1 MSKRTIVSALA
12 ALVLAAPALHAQAQ
26 AAPQTYLLA
35 TYYECDYASEGTAD
49 IMMQRLAPVLQKHV
63 TAGHISGYAMS
74 AHVMG
79 GAWRRLVTMTGQ
91 RDALLDV
98 WSGLDAELQAADPVA
113 YDAFNNTCGS
123 HQDYLWAQVANGPAP
138 TATVAAANTFRHST
152 YFFCNQAT
160 EETVDSL
167 VIKTVGPEIQKHV
180 AMGHLGSWGWLRHDN
195 GGTVRRVLTFTGPTV
210 KALFQMRQ
218 AVFEGIGEANAN
230 QLFGGA
236 CGNHFEYV
244 WSDVPLTP

>member
-1 MSKRTIVSALA
+1 MSKRTIAGAIAALA
-12 ALVLAAPALHAQAQ
+12 FATPGLHAQAAQ
-26 AAPQTYLLA
+26 ENYLLA
-35 TYYECDYASEGTAD
+35 TYYECDYANEGVAD
-49 IMMQRLAPVLQKHV
+49 VMMQRLAPALQKHV
-63 TAGHISGYAMS
+63 DAGHITGYQMS

-79 GAWRRLVTMTGQ
+79 GAWRRLVTMSGQ

-113 YDAFNNTCGS
+113 YGAFNNTCGS
-123 HQDYLWAQVANGPAP
+123 HQDYVWVQVANSPAP
-138 TATVAAANTFRHST
+138 TTPPPANQFRHST

-180 AMGHLGSWGWLRHDN
+180 AMGHLTSWGWLRHDN

-210 KALFQMRQ
+210 KALFQMRT
-218 AVFEGIGEANAN
+218 AVFEGIGEAAAN

-244 WSDVPLTP
+244 WANVPLTP